1 MEPSLTQKSEK
12 IQLCSEAQDSSDPFL
27 LKNLGIWSSITI
39 GWKVWDALMSKAGFF
54 PGPHTQNALQ
64 HKYL

>member
-27 LKNLGIWSSITI
+27 LKNLGIWSSIMI
-39 GWKVWDALMSKAGFF
+39 GLKVWDALVSKAGLF
-54 PGPHTQNALQ
+54 PGPYKTECFAT
-64 HKYL
+64 

>member
-12 IQLCSEAQDSSDPFL
+12 IQLCSEAQDSSDQFL
-27 LKNLGIWSSITI
+27 LKNLGIWLSTMID
-39 GWKVWDALMSKAGFF
+39 WKVWDTLVSKVGLF
-54 PGPHTQNALQ
+54 PGPRRQNALQ